1 MVSLGCC
8 RFPLT
13 SDVLAKSTR
22 RGDINRSGVS
32 CKVAT
37 PQIYAINGEYSS
49 SSKKKVVM
57 VGPGWSG
64 LGAAYHLCNQGFF
77 PPS

>member
-1 MVSLGCC
+1 MMLLGCC

-13 SDVLAKSTR
+13 SDVLAKNTR

-37 PQIYAINGEYSS
+37 PQIHVINGEYSS
-49 SSKKKVVM
+49 SSKKKGFDVTI
-57 VGPGWSG
+57 
-64 LGAAYHLCNQGFF
+64 LGDRYGFGD
-77 PPS
+77 PDD